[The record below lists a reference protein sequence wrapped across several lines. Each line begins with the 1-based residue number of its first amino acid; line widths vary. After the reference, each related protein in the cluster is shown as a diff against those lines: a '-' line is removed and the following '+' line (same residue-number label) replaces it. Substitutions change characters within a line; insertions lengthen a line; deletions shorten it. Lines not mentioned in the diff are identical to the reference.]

1 VKSNFISNSLALSI
15 FCAAILTNTHA
26 SFGQAL
32 IRIKPS
38 TPKELLVEI
47 YNYSLTGH
55 DRLSDIENYMSA
67 GLKSDY
73 KKALKS
79 VRKCKK
85 CDVPRILSNGIF
97 SDKLKGFNVET
108 VLEKGWNVEAKVIL
122 DTGANNLPA
131 DSPLK
136 KFDPKIYE
144 VISFTF
150 VKRFIDWKIDN
161 IKASEPDVEH
171 VTTGI
176 NYKNM
181 DLRELL
187 KACK

>member
-1 VKSNFISNSLALSI
+1 MKSNIIRNSLGLTI
-15 FCAAILTNTHA
+15 FCAAILTNTHV
-26 SFGQAL
+26 SFGQAT

-47 YNYSLTGH
+47 YNNSLTGH

-79 VRKCKK
+79 VKKGKK
-85 CDVPRILSNGIF
+85 CEVPRILSNGIF
-97 SDKLKGFNVET
+97 SDKLKGFNLEAVQ
-108 VLEKGWNVEAKVIL
+108 EKGWSSEAKVIL
-122 DTGANNLPA
+122 DTGAKNLPF
-131 DSPLK
+131 DSALQ

-144 VISFTF
+144 TVSFTF

-161 IKASEPDVEH
+161 IKASEPDIEH
-171 VTTGI
+171 VATGI
-176 NYKNM
+176 KYKNI

-187 KACK
+187 QSCR

>member
-1 VKSNFISNSLALSI
+1 MNSNIALNSLRL
-15 FCAAILTNTHA
+15 ILLFSAFLANTHG
-26 SFGQAL
+26 SLGQTL
-32 IRIKPS
+32 IRVKPS
-38 TPKELLVEI
+38 KPKELLVEI

-79 VRKCKK
+79 VKNGKK

-108 VLEKGWNVEAKVIL
+108 VLEKGWNAEAKVIL

-187 KACK
+187 KACR